1 MMRLRYIIA
10 LWFCKTLRAV
20 MRLFGHNAT
29 FLPGRI
35 AVYIC
40 PMFLS
45 FIGKPARVIAVTG
58 TNGKTTVAN
67 LITKALESTGVTV
80 LNNSYGSNTATGI
93 SCTLL
98 ADSTLFGKAKKDV
111 AVLEAD
117 ERSAMNIFPFINA
130 ELIVVTNLFRDS
142 IMRNAHPAYIAG
154 ILDANIPAGTKLL
167 LNADDLI
174 SCSIAPDNPRAYF
187 GLERMDSDVVDCI
200 NLINDIQICPVCNSE
215 LIYEYRRY
223 HHIGKAVCSSCDF
236 KSPSYNYAGSVNDC
250 FQKENCI
257 SDVKQEGN
265 CVSGVRRRRVG
276 SDAEHSRDTDFL
288 LLNVNSNNYS
298 QTVKLPGDSVFN
310 IYNTLTAYAAL
321 CQFGLEEAEAA
332 LALESAEIPQ
342 SRYNETEVGGVK
354 VIMHMGKERNALA
367 NSRAFDYVASRPE
380 EKELILMMNGLG
392 EAKVWSENICWLY
405 DCDFEF
411 LNKENIT
418 RIVSTGARAL
428 DYCVRLRFAG
438 LPPEKIRYEKDE
450 INSPNELI
458 LKPGTSVYIFYG
470 TDSIDLAYR
479 VRDAVCKK
487 AGEQNKS

>member
-1 MMRLRYIIA
+1 MKLRFFTALWLSKSIRVMMRMLGR
-10 LWFCKTLRAV
+10 
-20 MRLFGHNAT
+20 NAT

-35 AVYIC
+35 AASIC
-40 PMFLS
+40 PSFLS
-45 FIGKPARVIAVTG
+45 MIGKPKRCIAVTG

-67 LITKALESTGVTV
+67 MISSSLEAIGFSV

-93 SCTLL
+93 SCAFL
-98 ADSTLFGKAKKDV
+98 ARASLTGKAKQDV
-111 AVLEAD
+111 AVLEVD
-117 ERSAMNIFPFINA
+117 ERSAMHIFPHINA
-130 ELIVVTNLFRDS
+130 ELIVITNLFRDS

-154 ILDANIPAGTKLL
+154 IISANIPPDTKLL

-174 SCSIAPDNPRAYF
+174 SCTIAPDNPRVYF
-187 GLERMDSDVVDCI
+187 GLEHMESDVVTCI
-200 NLINDIQICPVCNSE
+200 NLINDIQICPVCSSE

-223 HHIGKAVCSSCDF
+223 HHIGKAACSSCDF
-236 KSPSYNYAGSVNDC
+236 KSPEYDYSGLLDQKERGISAGRVSGFGSVT
-250 FQKENCI
+250 
-257 SDVKQEGN
+257 
-265 CVSGVRRRRVG
+265 
-276 SDAEHSRDTDFL
+276 EHSRDTSL
-288 LLNVNSNNYS
+288 LLVKDTISLS

-321 CQFGLEEAEAA
+321 CQFGIKEAQAAAA
-332 LALESAEIPQ
+332 LDKAEIPQ
-342 SRYNETEVGGVK
+342 SRYNETQIGRVK

-367 NSRAFDYVASRPE
+367 NSRAFDYVSSRPE

-411 LNKENIT
+411 LNKENIS
-418 RIVSTGARAL
+418 RVVSTGARAL
-428 DYCVRLRFAG
+428 DYCARLRFAG
-438 LPPEKIRYEKDE
+438 LPPEKLRYCV
-450 INSPNELI
+450 NELDTPGELM

-487 AGEQNKS
+487 AGEVNKI

>member
-1 MMRLRYIIA
+1 MRL
-10 LWFCKTLRAV
+10 T
-20 MRLFGHNAT
+20 GHNAT

-35 AVYIC
+35 AVSIC

-45 FIGKPARVIAVTG
+45 LIGKPKRVIAVTG

-67 LITKALESTGVTV
+67 LITSALEAIGVSV

-93 SCTLL
+93 SCALL
-98 ADSTLFGKAKKDV
+98 ADSTLLGRAKKDV
-111 AVLEAD
+111 AVLETD
-117 ERSAMNIFPFINA
+117 ERSAMKIFPYINA
-130 ELIVVTNLFRDS
+130 ELIVITNLFRDS
-142 IMRNAHPAYIAG
+142 IMRNAHPSYIAG
-154 ILDANIPAGTKLL
+154 IVSANIPPGTKLL

-174 SCSIAPDNPRAYF
+174 SCSIAPDNPRVYF
-187 GLERMDSDVVDCI
+187 GLERMDSDVTDCI

-215 LIYEYRRY
+215 LNYEYRRY
-223 HHIGKAVCSSCDF
+223 HHIGKAACINCDF
-236 KSPSYNYAGSVNDC
+236 KSPGYDYAGLLE
-250 FQKENCI
+250 Q
-257 SDVKQEGN
+257 G
-265 CVSGVRRRRVG
+265 G
-276 SDAEHSRDTDFL
+276 DTDSL
-288 LLNVNSNNYS
+288 LLNVKNNGSS
-298 QTVKLPGDSVFN
+298 QKVKLPGDSVFN

-321 CQFGLEEAEAA
+321 CQFGIPEDEAA
-332 LALESAEIPQ
+332 AALDKAEIPKT
-342 SRYNETEVGGVK
+342 RYNETEVGGVK

-411 LNKENIT
+411 LNKDNIT
-418 RIVSTGARAL
+418 RVVSTGARAL

-450 INSPNELI
+450 LNSPNELI

-487 AGEQNKS
+487 AGEQNKV

>member
-1 MMRLRYIIA
+1 MVIFVMRLRFIIA
-10 LWFCKTLRAV
+10 LWFSKAV
-20 MRLFGHNAT
+20 RTVMLLFGHNAT

-35 AVYIC
+35 AVAIC
-40 PMFLS
+40 PRFLS
-45 FIGKPARVIAVTG
+45 LIGKPGRVIAITG

-67 LITKALESTGVTV
+67 LITNALEATGVSV

-98 ADSTLFGKAKKDV
+98 ASSTLFGRAKNDV

-117 ERSAMNIFPFINA
+117 ERSAMKIFPYISA
-130 ELIVVTNLFRDS
+130 EIIVVTNLFRDS

-154 ILDANIPAGTKLL
+154 ILSSNIPSGTKLV

-174 SCSIAPDNPRAYF
+174 SCGIAPDNPRAYF
-187 GLERMDSDVVDCI
+187 GLEHMESDVVECI
-200 NLINDIQICPVCNSE
+200 NLINDIQICPKCSSE
-215 LIYEYRRY
+215 LVYEYRRY
-223 HHIGKAVCSSCDF
+223 HHIGKAACSCCDF
-236 KSPSYNYAGSVNDC
+236 KSPDYDYSGLLV
-250 FQKENCI
+250 
-257 SDVKQEGN
+257 QEGI
-265 CVSGVRRRRVG
+265 
-276 SDAEHSRDTDFL
+276 
-288 LLNVNSNNYS
+288 NVNSGNGS

-321 CQFGLEEAEAA
+321 CQFGLTDEEAAV
-332 LALESAEIPQ
+332 ALEKAEIPKT
-342 SRYNETEVGGVK
+342 RYNETEAGGIR

-367 NSRAFDYVASRPE
+367 NSRAFDYVASKPE

-418 RIVSTGARAL
+418 RVVSTGARAL

-438 LPPEKIRYEKDE
+438 LPSEKLRYEKDE
-450 INSPNELI
+450 LKSPNELI

-479 VRDAVCKK
+479 VRDAVCKR
-487 AGEQNKS
+487 AGEQNKI

>member
-67 LITKALESTGVTV
+67 LITKALETTGVTV

-98 ADSTLFGKAKKDV
+98 ADSTIFGRAKKDV
-111 AVLEAD
+111 AVLECD
-117 ERSAMNIFPFINA
+117 ERSAMKIFPYINA
-130 ELIVVTNLFRDS
+130 ELIVITNLFRDS

-154 ILDANIPAGTKLL
+154 ILDANIPKGTKLL

-187 GLERMDSDVVDCI
+187 GLERMDSDVVNCI

-223 HHIGKAVCSSCDF
+223 HHIGKAACSSCDF
-236 KSPSYNYAGSVNDC
+236 KSPSYDYAGLIE
-250 FQKENCI
+250 QEENC
-257 SDVKQEGN
+257 VF
-265 CVSGVRRRRVG
+265 GVRRRRVG
-276 SDAEHSRDTDFL
+276 SDAEHSGDTDFL
-288 LLNVNSNNYS
+288 LHTD

-310 IYNTLTAYAAL
+310 IYNTLTAYAAF
-321 CQFGLEEAEAA
+321 CQFGLEEAEAGV
-332 LALESAEIPQ
+332 ALEGAEIPQ

-405 DCDFEF
+405 DCDFEL

-418 RIVSTGARAL
+418 RVVSTGARAL

-438 LPPEKIRYEKDE
+438 LPPEKLRYEKDE

-487 AGEQNKS
+487 AGEQNKI

>member
-1 MMRLRYIIA
+1 MRLRYIAA
-10 LWFCKTLRAV
+10 LWIGKSIRTV
-20 MRLFGHNAT
+20 MRLFGRNAT

-35 AVYIC
+35 AVAIC
-40 PMFLS
+40 PSFLS
-45 FIGKPARVIAVTG
+45 LIGKPPRVIAITG

-67 LITKALESTGVTV
+67 LVVNSLEALGISV

-93 SCTLL
+93 SCALF
-98 ADSTLFGKAKKDV
+98 AGSTWTGKPKKDV
-111 AVLEAD
+111 AVLEVD
-117 ERSAMNIFPFINA
+117 ERSAMHIFPHINA

-154 ILDANIPAGTKLL
+154 ILDANIPANTKLL

-174 SCSIAPDNPRAYF
+174 TCRIAPSNPRAYF
-187 GLERMDSDVVDCI
+187 GLRQMDGDVKECI
-200 NLINDIQICPVCNSE
+200 NLINDFQICPKCNSE
-215 LIYEYRRY
+215 LIYDYRRY
-223 HHIGKAVCSSCDF
+223 HHIGRAHCSSCDF
-236 KSPSYNYAGSVNDC
+236 KSPDYNYSGQINPTDSTALTVSDSGS
-250 FQKENCI
+250 
-257 SDVKQEGN
+257 
-265 CVSGVRRRRVG
+265 
-276 SDAEHSRDTDFL
+276 
-288 LLNVNSNNYS
+288 S
-298 QTVKLPGDSVFN
+298 QSIKLPGDSVFN

-321 CQFGLEEAEAA
+321 CEFGIRSDEAA
-332 LALESAEIPQ
+332 NALSKAELPKT
-342 SRYNETEVGGVK
+342 RYNEVEAGGVR

-411 LNKENIT
+411 LNKDNIT
-418 RIVSTGARAL
+418 RVVSTGARAL
-428 DYCVRLRFAG
+428 DYSARLRFAG
-438 LPPEKIRYEKDE
+438 LPPEKLRYSKDE
-450 INSPNELI
+450 LKAPNELI

-487 AGEQNKS
+487 AGEINKP